1 VATYARPGDE
11 DTVYRLLGEA
21 RRLIDLRRAVMV
33 DREVSTMDAYL
44 ESKESYPVAGDPY
57 GYVIVAIDGIGGF
70 LGEDGEDRRERSKLL
85 RPILDRGAAAGVHL
99 VYTADSMGAAAA
111 GNHSHHSFEL
121 PGGIQLPSVDY
132 TGVKMPNEIRLSL
145 SSLIPIDQPGRSY
158 DAATRLQAR
167 TMIPINVEI
176 EHDGVDKGMK
186 VFPITDHGAEI
197 RELCAQLPDAL
208 DGETVPPVLPA
219 AAKINFEI
227 IWSQFAPLVDPNRNP
242 SRTIIPLGVRMDTL
256 ELAPIP
262 NYSPNLLVYGEKQS
276 GRTNTLRVVM
286 ESVMRQFTPDQ
297 AAIIVI
303 DPLRNM
309 LGDRDRLYASGFVS
323 PPRFSEP
330 DENGDRQRKTP
341 PGYVVSDEDL
351 QDTIRMLSALMAKR
365 RPGDDAT
372 VEQLQNRTYFTG
384 KEIYVVID
392 NFFRLSTGFVGRTD
406 FDDEQLG
413 PESVTRLLQSGVDLG
428 VHFIVS
434 DDTGF
439 ADRVKASPFL
449 IALRDK
455 QMAPILQLAGQPS
468 SGSPIGQAFH
478 LKPVRWRP
486 GQGRLIVDAE
496 DYTTVQTAFLDT
508 ESPR

>member
-1 VATYARPGDE
+1 
-11 DTVYRLLGEA
+11 
-21 RRLIDLRRAVMV
+21 
-33 DREVSTMDAYL
+33 
-44 ESKESYPVAGDPY
+44 
-57 GYVIVAIDGIGGF
+57 
-70 LGEDGEDRRERSKLL
+70 
-85 RPILDRGAAAGVHL
+85 
-99 VYTADSMGAAAA
+99 
-111 GNHSHHSFEL
+111 
-121 PGGIQLPSVDY
+121 
-132 TGVKMPNEIRLSL
+132 
-145 SSLIPIDQPGRSY
+145 
-158 DAATRLQAR
+158 
-167 TMIPINVEI
+167 
-176 EHDGVDKGMK
+176 
-186 VFPITDHGAEI
+186 
-197 RELCAQLPDAL
+197 
-208 DGETVPPVLPA
+208 
-219 AAKINFEI
+219 
-227 IWSQFAPLVDPNRNP
+227 
-242 SRTIIPLGVRMDTL
+242 
-256 ELAPIP
+256 
-262 NYSPNLLVYGEKQS
+262 
-276 GRTNTLRVVM
+276 
-286 ESVMRQFTPDQ
+286 
-297 AAIIVI
+297 
-303 DPLRNM
+303 
-309 LGDRDRLYASGFVS
+309 
-323 PPRFSEP
+323 
-330 DENGDRQRKTP
+330 
-341 PGYVVSDEDL
+341 
-351 QDTIRMLSALMAKR
+351 MLSALMAKR